1 MTLAEM
7 IYQHSLKLP
16 ESAAREALD
25 FIEFLEQRY
34 GVASQGKPG
43 ALNESRRE
51 ALERLSNVRIR
62 FQGKPIADRD
72 QLHDDARG

>member
-7 IYQHSLKLP
+7 IYPHSLKLP
-16 ESAAREALD
+16 EPAAREVLD

-34 GVASQGKPG
+34 NVASEGEPA
-43 ALNESRRE
+43 ALGPIQQQ
-51 ALERLSNVRIR
+51 ALQRLSAVRIR
-62 FQGKPIADRD
+62 FEGKPIADRD